1 MTKEAKAII
10 ELIENNKEK
19 ARNINTIENTMELA
33 YLRALTIVNGYNY
46 SEEVA
51 NYIIKLYDLRLKEI
65 DIYLSKTTA
74 ELEEISDDKL

>member
-19 ARNINTIENTMELA
+19 ARDINTIENTMELA